1 MSNESKTVIGYK
13 GFDKGLTCRG
23 IQFEIGKE
31 TKHEGEIKLCNKG
44 LHFCENPLDVLR
56 YYGPAK
62 SEYAEVK
69 AQGVSDETE
78 KDSKRVCSSL
88 TLTAK
93 ISLKAIITAG
103 VSFLITA
110 AKKKPD
116 EPGKPVGYSSPSAT
130 SGNSSPSATSGYSS
144 HSATSGNSSPSAT
157 SGNSSPSAT
166 SGDYSPSATSG
177 YSSHSATSGYSSPS
191 ATSGDSSPSATSGNS
206 SPSATSGNSSPSA
219 TSGNSSPSATSG
231 KNSIACAIGREA
243 TAKST
248 VGNWLVLS
256 EYDSE
261 GNVKTVK
268 TVKVDGKEIKAD
280 TFYKLIDGKFV
291 KAE

>member
-130 SGNSSPSATSGYSS
+130 SGNSSPSATSG
-144 HSATSGNSSPSAT
+144 
-157 SGNSSPSAT
+157 
-166 SGDYSPSATSG
+166 
-177 YSSHSATSGYSSPS
+177 
-191 ATSGDSSPSATSGNS
+191 
-206 SPSATSGNSSPSA
+206 
-219 TSGNSSPSATSG
+219 